1 MSMFMMT
8 FGRLLLTSAVT
19 GMGFGAGA
27 WVVNRLSGLKSF
39 RRRANASEPGSRGEL
54 ELMSDE

>member
-1 MSMFMMT
+1 MSMFLIT

-27 WVVNRLSGLKSF
+27 WVVNRFSGRKSF
-39 RRRANASEPGSRGEL
+39 RPRANGSAPESRGEL
-54 ELMSDE
+54 HLMSDE

>member
-1 MSMFMMT
+1 MSMFLMT

-27 WVVNRLSGLKSF
+27 WVVNRLSGRKPF
-39 RRRANASEPGSRGEL
+39 RLRGNASEPKSRGEL
-54 ELMSDE
+54 DLMSGE